1 MNVYVDNPFK
11 YVQSVLH
18 AEYSSM
24 MDSYNLGWKLNA
36 VIKGIADRSIL
47 DTCMLQN

>member
-1 MNVYVDNPFK
+1 MNVYVDNPLK

-24 MDSYNLGWKLNA
+24 MDSYNLGWKLDA